1 MPGCPVVT
9 DGSQGDRLIGHVT
22 GTFTA
27 PEAARVVVS
36 DPSLTSRIVSRDGC
50 AVAAVP
56 RLFRIMLPWKAQGLP
71 FRRRRASNAIHP
83 APLRISAC
91 PCVSSIS

>member
-27 PEAARVVVS
+27 PEAARVVVG

-56 RLFRIMLPWKAQGLP
+56 RLFRIMLPWKAQGFAVQATPSLE
-71 FRRRRASNAIHP
+71 RD
-83 APLRISAC
+83 PLRAAPNLGMSVC
-91 PCVSSIS
+91 FFD

>member
-1 MPGCPVVT
+1 MAAPV
-9 DGSQGDRLIGHVT
+9 GHVA

-27 PEAARVVVS
+27 LAAARVVVS

-56 RLFRIMLPWKAQGLP
+56 RP
-71 FRRRRASNAIHP
+71 FPGHAAREGTGVAVP
-83 APLRISAC
+83 AALSLERDPLRAAPNLGMSAC
-91 PCVSSIS
+91 FFG